1 MTQIMGISII
11 VIELKLV
18 YIIMISFA
26 FLTAKLYF
34 DYFYLFLISLPDSRV
49 SFFSH
54 QQLLWMIYKMLIII
68 WYIREKKGSRSEFQC
83 PHTSSPWLIAKSLL
97 VLLLTLLPSS
107 GPHSYPAP
115 YKASEHYSVPCGFSS
130 EY

>member
-1 MTQIMGISII
+1 MGISII

-68 WYIREKKGSRSEFQC
+68 
-83 PHTSSPWLIAKSLL
+83 
-97 VLLLTLLPSS
+97 
-107 GPHSYPAP
+107 
-115 YKASEHYSVPCGFSS
+115 
-130 EY
+130 